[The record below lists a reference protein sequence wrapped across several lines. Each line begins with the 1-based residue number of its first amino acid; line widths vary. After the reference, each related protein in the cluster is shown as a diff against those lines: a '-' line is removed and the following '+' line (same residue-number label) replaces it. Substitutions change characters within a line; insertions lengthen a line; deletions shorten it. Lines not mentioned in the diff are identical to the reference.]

1 MSLTHSVVFTDSF
14 RNNTLRYNTHHFSLQ
29 GRVIVV
35 ECNLGKSDGAEN
47 DNDDDD
53 SSQALRVVREISE
66 LPMKGGIYSICPFYR
81 GALLVTC
88 GSKTVLCQL
97 DASASVA
104 GDLLLRHVGTGHH
117 GHMISLYV
125 DSLAG
130 GRGGEDD
137 GDGDGDGRQLA
148 IVGDLMRSISLVE
161 YHPKHQAIDE
171 IARDFD
177 ANFCTSVTMLTPNI
191 YMGSEGHT
199 NLFVLRYNTEAR
211 TEQARC
217 RLDVIGQYH
226 LGEMAN
232 KLAAGSLVMPS
243 ATSAGVGRSSAS
255 ASAGNGTAM
264 SSGKHPSD
272 SGVAGGGKVDITI
285 GSQTI
290 YGTVDGS
297 LGSIL
302 GLGGK
307 TFAFLNALQ
316 RSMAAV
322 VRPVGDLSHGLHRS
336 WRQEHKVHGCVGF
349 VDGDLVESF
358 LDLGRP
364 TMERVVEE
372 MNRDGRWRIR
382 DEGRGFGDSLEE
394 RDRAF
399 AHGGEPASAP
409 ATSLT
414 VEDVLGAVEEIVML
428 H

>member
-1 MSLTHSVVFTDSF
+1 M
-14 RNNTLRYNTHHFSLQ
+14 
-29 GRVIVV
+29 V
-35 ECNLGKSDGAEN
+35 ECNLGGNPKPDDAEN
-47 DNDDDD
+47 DVDDD

-66 LPMKGGIYSICPFYR
+66 YPMKGGIYSICPFYR
-81 GALLVTC
+81 GTLLVTC

-130 GRGGEDD
+130 GRCEEED
-137 GDGDGDGRQLA
+137 GNGDGRQLA

-171 IARDFD
+171 LARDFD

-243 ATSAGVGRSSAS
+243 ASSAGGDGGGGRSSAS
-255 ASAGNGTAM
+255 AGGGIAM
-264 SSGKHPSD
+264 SSGKHPSE
-272 SGVAGGGKVDITI
+272 AGGGKVDITI

-290 YGTVDGS
+290 YGTVDGT

-307 TFAFLNALQ
+307 TFAFLNSLQ

-358 LDLGRP
+358 LDLGRS